1 MIALNIACWYRE
13 ERLELFL
20 SSSGG
25 HSLKFKSK
33 RKNMIEVQAF
43 PLDKVL
49 KDLKIQRVEWVKIDV
64 EGSLNHL

>member
-1 MIALNIACWYRE
+1 
-13 ERLELFL
+13 
-20 SSSGG
+20 
-25 HSLKFKSK
+25 
-33 RKNMIEVQAF
+33 MIEVQAF